1 MGHKDQRDDLKEAL
15 RKRDEQIICLEARI
29 DAYVARTS
37 ETQARVLKT
46 IDTVDSLK
54 AQHVID
60 LAAKEHE
67 RATLSHEIERWRTF
81 AKVLEVERDD
91 LKGVVEDLIQ
101 KVQMSSDWSMWP
113 CSRMDITEHLRLSIH
128 SIASQTSRLNAEKL
142 HPDQLPENR
151 FKPSDTSCRDSEDI
165 LEYGVSV
172 ITRLRTELDHERKAY
187 CKVVE
192 EANLRISELEAKV
205 AAREVVLEASIRHH
219 KTGDKSPLDRSRAP
233 ESEILPPKPMTDEDC
248 LRALADSN
256 TRNKS
261 LEIEIRSLAQKLE
274 RVRGSVASPTRISAD
289 ATPVVGPSS
298 PPRIASPDH
307 PHQPVITRK
316 PLTTDTETHFTP
328 TLHTVST
335 LPADSHV
342 VTRPSSYNSPTA
354 SSDSASQRSIAQLDG
369 QINSYISQL
378 DAFKAERKALV
389 ELAVR
394 KRRMSNGGDPPDFP
408 QILVIEEECVRLA
421 SQVSHLE
428 QELQYSRSSAKSRE
442 HELLKEIEAL
452 KLSMHQSPNLYHAHD
467 AQHLDDG
474 IDVEKNM
481 ELATPLQPTAI
492 LSWNDPGLTSFYMD
506 PLLIPLPFSPER
518 DSSPTISSSRPL
530 PRPSSPHPVKLRRL
544 EEGLEVARAQLATKQ
559 LALDQLKSDM
569 EELERLL
576 PEEPP

>member
-29 DAYVARTS
+29 DAYIARTS
-37 ETQARVLKT
+37 ETQARLLKT

-54 AQHVID
+54 AQHAID

-67 RATLSHEIERWRTF
+67 RVTLSHEIERWRTF

-91 LKGVVEDLIQ
+91 LKNVVEDLIQ

-113 CSRMDITEHLRLSIH
+113 CSRMDITEHLH
-128 SIASQTSRLNAEKL
+128 
-142 HPDQLPENR
+142 QLPENR

-172 ITRLRTELDHERKAY
+172 ITRLRTELDHERKAH

-219 KTGDKSPLDRSRAP
+219 KMGDKSPLDRSRAP
-233 ESEILPPKPMTDEDC
+233 ESEILPQKPMTDEDC

-307 PHQPVITRK
+307 PHQLVITRK
-316 PLTTDTETHFTP
+316 PLTTVTETHFTP

-378 DAFKAERKALV
+378 DAFKAERKVLV

-394 KRRMSNGGDPPDFP
+394 KRRVSNGGDPPDFP

-428 QELQYSRSSAKSRE
+428 QELQHSRSSAKSRE

-452 KLSMHQSPNLYHAHD
+452 KLSMHQHSPNLYHAYD

-474 IDVEKNM
+474 IEVEKNM

-492 LSWNDPGLTSFYMD
+492 LSWNDPGLTSFPMD

-544 EEGLEVARAQLATKQ
+544 EEELEVARAQLATKQ